1 MERFNSHHW
10 LVDPLDKM
18 VVLLKVVVEISD
30 PPDFYYGSCSCEY
43 QDRVDGLQSTR
54 LAQLLSMATF
64 SGIQML
70 QWFP

>member
-43 QDRVDGLQSTR
+43 QDRVDGL
-54 LAQLLSMATF
+54 
-64 SGIQML
+64 
-70 QWFP
+70 